1 MKNSKLVILAILV
14 VLALN
19 KSLREFFQNRHLNAF
34 VHSVLTSLTSLSS
47 TINRKIVKRQESR
60 TNLLAIYDPQI
71 LFFDSNYRHT
81 AAEKT
86 LSSRRDSFPNATVF
100 RLAGIFLHAVERKEE
115 GQKERQEETTS
126 GSDPSSVRMPSPV
139 ER

>member
-100 RLAGIFLHAVERKEE
+100 RLAGTFFTRGRAERRGAERKAGRDDERIGSVLGPHAVTR
-115 GQKERQEETTS
+115 
-126 GSDPSSVRMPSPV
+126 
-139 ER
+139 